1 MNIQSAPA
9 APMYIPAMFKDQTT
23 GQWETRQLNWTEL
36 MEKAKVTRDA
46 ELQKLAAAKQS
57 LTPAEVNDLAEQ
69 LYKKYDPQSMTQEE
83 YNCFIDDLING
94 GALNRAE
101 ASGMSGRYGIEVD
114 PSAPGGLQE
123 IHAQEDLICS
133 LSDAKGNAMQFL
145 SALARWDKGS
155 LRANEAYSNA
165 AQKAVAVL
173 DAILERRKQS
183 DGRENYS
190 FSKLM

>member
-1 MNIQSAPA
+1 MKVQSSPL
-9 APMYIPAMFKDQTT
+9 YIPAMFKDRTT
-23 GQWETRQLNWTEL
+23 GEWETRQLNWTEL
-36 MEKAKVTRDA
+36 MEKAKIRRDA
-46 ELQKLAAAKQS
+46 NVQQLAAAKSS
-57 LTPAEVNDLAEQ
+57 LTPAEIDELAEK
-69 LYKKYDPQSMTQEE
+69 LYTKYNPQSMTQDE
-83 YNCFIDDLING
+83 YNSFIDDLING

-101 ASGMSGRYGIEVD
+101 ANGMSGRYGIEVD

-123 IHAQEDLICS
+123 IHTQEDLICS

-190 FSKLM
+190 FSRLM